1 MKNYEINYLENFK
14 CQNQNKIKVICI
26 FFLLSV
32 LFFSPFILNG
42 ETKVILFSDQHS
54 QSPNTT
60 SINQTNKFSSA
71 TKYRG
76 VNCQSQF
83 KQKNFIDLKNDYGA
97 NLVRWSLTMNKAQ
110 IAEVGSDLTKYDAWL
125 NDRLNE
131 LDSVLFISSQ
141 LGIKVVIDLFALPV
155 GPRDSLGR
163 AVFYNRQYNDHFV
176 KVWQVIAQRYKGNPT
191 VWGYDLIN
199 EPVQK
204 KTPDGSMDFI
214 QTQIRAS
221 KVIWKIDQKTPI
233 IFEVD
238 NWDSPDRFISLKPV
252 PISNVI
258 YEVHMYQTSLYTHQG
273 VYNKATNIVYPGM
286 IGGKLYNKNTL
297 RKILQPVRNF
307 QLKYHVPVYV
317 GEFSAVRWAPGAA
330 HYINDCIDI
339 FEEYGWNWT
348 YCAYRVSN
356 FWDVEY
362 ENGTLRTEKAKK
374 AIQDTDRKKVL
385 LKWFSKNKKE

>member
-1 MKNYEINYLENFK
+1 MKNSKINYLINIK
-14 CQNQNKIKVICI
+14 SLNQIKIKVIYI
-26 FFLLSV
+26 FFLLTG
-32 LFFSPFILNG
+32 LLFSPFILNG
-42 ETKVILFSDQHS
+42 EKKIIPYSDKPN
-54 QSPNTT
+54 QSTNTP
-60 SINQTNKFSSA
+60 SNNQTINVSSA

-76 VNCQSQF
+76 VNCQSQY
-83 KQKNFIDLKNDYGA
+83 KQKIFIDLKNLYGA
-97 NLVRWSLTMNKAQ
+97 NLVRWSLTMNKVQ
-110 IAEVGSDLTKYDAWL
+110 IAEVGSDLTKYDVWL
-125 NDRLNE
+125 NNRLNE
-131 LDSVLFISSQ
+131 LDSVLLISRE
-141 LGIKVVIDLFALPV
+141 LGIKVVIDLFTVPV

-163 AVFYNRQYNDHFV
+163 TVFYNKHFNDHFV
-176 KVWQVIAQRYKGNPT
+176 KVWQIIAQRYKGNPT

-204 KTPDGSMDFI
+204 KIPDGGMDFI

-221 KVIWKIDQKTPI
+221 KVIRKIDQKTPI

-238 NWDSPDRFISLKPV
+238 NWDSPDRFSSLKPI

-273 VYNKATNIVYPGM
+273 VYNKETNIVYPGL
-286 IGGKLYNKNTL
+286 IRGELYNKNTL

-307 QLKYHVPVYV
+307 ELKYHVPVYV

-330 HYINDCIDI
+330 QYINDCIDI

-348 YCAYRVSN
+348 YCTYRGSN

-374 AIQDTDRKKVL
+374 ALQDTDRKKVL
-385 LKWFSKNKKE
+385 VKWFSKNKNE